1 MIQIKNEVYIK
12 LASIPVMEYEI
23 GGIIGEKNNIICEV
37 CFDKTRPNYRMG
49 IYKANTEY
57 LNKKIEEWQNN
68 SINFCGIFH
77 THTDKSKSLSKGD
90 IETIKAIMKD
100 LPNDI
105 DKLYFPLILPKDK
118 LYLYSAK
125 IKNNTVKIY
134 SEKYKITGGEE
145 DEQNRT

>member
-1 MIQIKNEVYIK
+1 MIQIKKEIYKK
-12 LASIPVMEYEI
+12 LINISITEFEI
-23 GGIIGEKNNIICEV
+23 GGIIGEKDNIICNV
-37 CFDKTRPNYRMG
+37 YFDKSTPNYNMG

-57 LNKKIEEWQNN
+57 LNKKIDEWQNN

-90 IETIKAIMKD
+90 IKTINTIMNNM
-100 LPNDI
+100 PSDI
-105 DKLYFPLILPKDK
+105 SKLYFPLILPKNN
-118 LYLYSAK
+118 LYLYSAE

-145 DEQNRT
+145 NEQNRT